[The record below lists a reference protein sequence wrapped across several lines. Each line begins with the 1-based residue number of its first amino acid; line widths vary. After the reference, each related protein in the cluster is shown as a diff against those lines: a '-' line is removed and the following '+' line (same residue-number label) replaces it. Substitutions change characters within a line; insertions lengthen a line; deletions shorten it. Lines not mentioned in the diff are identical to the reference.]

1 MLKPA
6 LRLNQMHSSQT
17 QAPDRKYEYFD
28 DTLQIVRIVHDLAN
42 ESKDP
47 NEKYA

>member
-28 DTLQIVRIVHDLAN
+28 DTLQVVQIVHDLAN
-42 ESKDP
+42 ESKDQD
-47 NEKYA
+47 EKYA